1 MSVSGYVSKSRA
13 QLRMPRSEPGVRD
26 PNGFVFHGPVL
37 TGRIDVATA
46 IRREALQAWAASYTP
61 AAGGPL
67 VSDPVLDPLANR
79 IPPAPDPAS
88 VAPFLDSATPPN
100 EARSAPNA
108 VPLSPAFRPSGPPA
122 AAEASRVLD
131 RFRDPSRR

>member
-1 MSVSGYVSKSRA
+1 MSVSGYFSKPRA

-26 PNGFVFHGPVL
+26 PDGFVFHGPVL
-37 TGRIDVATA
+37 TGRIDAATA
-46 IRREALQAWAASYTP
+46 IRRDAVQAWAASCTP

-67 VSDPVLDPLANR
+67 ASDPVLDPLANR
-79 IPPAPDPAS
+79 IPLAPDPAS
-88 VAPFLDSATPPN
+88 VAPFLDAATPPS

-108 VPLSPAFRPSGPPA
+108 FPLSPALRPPGPPA